1 MKALDKFLE
10 SYLFVNSLAE
20 NGASKEAH
28 EAAESNL
35 RKNEAELI
43 NSLNLDD
50 ARYERLLELV
60 ELFRKD
66 ETQYDAL
73 VNYVESSETTN

>member
-10 SYLFVNSLAE
+10 SYLYVNSLAE

-28 EAAESNL
+28 ESAESNL

-60 ELFRKD
+60 ESFRKD

-73 VNYVESSETTN
+73 VNYVESSATTN

>member
-10 SYLFVNSLAE
+10 SYLYVNSLAE
-20 NGASKEAH
+20 NGTSKEAH
-28 EAAESNL
+28 ESAESNL

-50 ARYERLLELV
+50 TRYERILELV

-73 VNYVESSETTN
+73 VNYVESSATTN

>member
-10 SYLFVNSLAE
+10 SYLYVNSLAE
-20 NGASKEAH
+20 NGASKETH
-28 EAAESNL
+28 ESAESDL

-43 NSLNLDD
+43 NSLNLDE
-50 ARYERLLELV
+50 ARYGRLLGLV
-60 ELFRKD
+60 ESFRKD

-73 VNYVESSETTN
+73 VNYVESSATTN